1 MGSLIPPHPLT
12 NFEIQTYYENE
23 PRFNGVCSRKN
34 LPEKI
39 KDGYIM
45 DIYLYNKPWWICR
58 CWYALDF
65 FILLF
70 CNRNKSVYFNS
81 FDVEYIPEEIE
92 IFIENKNI
100 KVNIFRV

>member
-45 DIYLYNKPWWICR
+45 IYLYNKPWWICR
-58 CWYALDF
+58 CWYALYF

-100 KVNIFRV
+100 KANIFQV